1 MDEIKAIKRMLGI
14 LDAAVHVNTALT
26 AGVALNGRVRI
37 DDGELLRIL
46 AHAQLVARHYGDL
59 REQRARGLPAFGA
72 SAHVIVGAL
81 TSDTHR
87 DGVAR
92 AFALQRAP
100 RKARRARLHT
110 IVYCGMNGDLCHG
123 MSSQTW
129 PTELL
134 LRRSRPVMLP

>member
-1 MDEIKAIKRMLGI
+1 MDEVEPVKRMFRI

-26 AGVALNGRVRI
+26 AGMALNGRVGI

-72 SAHVIVGAL
+72 SAHVVIGAL
-81 TSDTHR
+81 TSDTHL
-87 DGVAR
+87 DGIAC
-92 AFALQRAP
+92 AFALQGAARE
-100 RKARRARLHT
+100 ARRARLHA
-110 IVYCGMNGDLCHG
+110 IVYCRMNGDLCHG
-123 MSSQTW
+123 MSSQTR

-134 LRRSRPVMLP
+134 LRRSRPVMLS